1 MKTIDCLECKQQS
14 SCCSFGAWV
23 DLEEAKKIS
32 TLGLKGIFIILN
44 RIRIFL
50 PAIELERA
58 MKIIPVLFSLR
69 DGLCVIHKV
78 DYSFKPAHCKEF
90 PYENGK
96 LSPMVDS
103 LCSLAKSKK
112 NKEKTK

>member
-1 MKTIDCLECKQQS
+1 MKKIDCVKCEEQS

-50 PAIELERA
+50 PAIEWELA
-58 MKIIPVLFSLR
+58 MKIILVLFLLWK
-69 DGLCVIHKV
+69 GYALFI
-78 DYSFKPAHCKEF
+78 
-90 PYENGK
+90 K
-96 LSPMVDS
+96 LIT
-103 LCSLAKSKK
+103 A
-112 NKEKTK
+112 